1 MVAVF
6 DVGNT
11 RIHLGVYGGHTLRGK
26 WHFPVE
32 KKLPVSRLKAVLADK
47 KVKGLSVASV
57 VPRLTRQ
64 IVSLSK
70 QYKLPIVVVSAEI
83 DCGIR
88 FAYKD
93 PTTLGADRIA
103 AIVGALRRYQRSVIV
118 VDAGTAI
125 TIDVASHAGRHY
137 GGLILPGMDALAQ
150 IMHAR
155 TAQLPR
161 VDVRKPSNLAG
172 RSTEECIQSGIFN
185 GTLMMVSGLIDAL
198 RKKYGREFYCVSTG
212 GSGSLMARY
221 INEIQAYDAD
231 LCLYGA
237 LIIYHRNVSN

>member
-1 MVAVF
+1 MVAVL

-11 RIHLGVYGGHTLRGK
+11 RIHLGRYGGHTLRGK
-26 WHFPVE
+26 WYFPTE
-32 KKLPVSRLKAVLADK
+32 KKLPVAPLKAVLADK
-47 KVKGLSVASV
+47 RVKGLSVVSV

-64 IVSLSK
+64 IVNLSS
-70 QYKLPIVVVSAEI
+70 QYKLPTIVVSAKI
-83 DCGIR
+83 DCGIQ

-103 AIVGALRRYQRSVIV
+103 TIVGALRRYRRSVIV

-125 TIDVASHAGRHY
+125 TIDVASNAGRHY
-137 GGLILPGMDALAQ
+137 GGLILPGMHALAE

-161 VDVRKPSNLAG
+161 VEVRKPSNLAG

-185 GTLMMVSGLIDAL
+185 GTLMMVRGVIRAL
-198 RKKYGREFYCVSTG
+198 GKKYGREFYCVSTG
-212 GSGSLMARY
+212 GSGSLMDRY
-221 INEIQAYDAD
+221 INEIQKYDAD
-231 LCLYGA
+231 LCMYGA
-237 LIIYHRNVSN
+237 LTIYYRNVSN